1 MEANMTYK
9 IKETNLNTSEIDLTS
24 LIAEVES
31 TTPICSDISTDSIIA
46 LELDYS
52 TNYNIKRAQTVY
64 TAVKN
69 IKQLGQ
75 ILDYYKINKRKMKK
89 DEQIQA
95 IIFYESDIENI
106 HIVENRKRLWEN
118 IEELKSDPYFSK
130 FILFNT

>member
-52 TNYNIKRAQTVY
+52 TNYNIK
-64 TAVKN
+64 
-69 IKQLGQ
+69 QLGQ

-95 IIFYESDIENI
+95 IIFYESNIENI
-106 HIVENRKRLWEN
+106 YNVENRKRLWEN
-118 IEELKSDPYFSK
+118 IEELKNDPYFSK
-130 FILFNT
+130 FVLFTP

>member
-1 MEANMTYK
+1 MTYK

-52 TNYNIKRAQTVY
+52 TNY
-64 TAVKN
+64 N

-130 FILFNT
+130 FILFNP

>member
-9 IKETNLNTSEIDLTS
+9 IKETNLNKSEIDLTS

-31 TTPICSDISTDSIIA
+31 TPPICSDISTDSIIA

-52 TNYNIKRAQTVY
+52 TNY
-64 TAVKN
+64 N

-95 IIFYESDIENI
+95 LIFYESDIENI